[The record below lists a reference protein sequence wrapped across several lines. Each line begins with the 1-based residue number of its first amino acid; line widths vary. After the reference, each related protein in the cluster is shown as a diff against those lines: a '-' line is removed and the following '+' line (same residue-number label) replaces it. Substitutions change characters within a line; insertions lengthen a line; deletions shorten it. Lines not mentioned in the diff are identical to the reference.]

1 MERIKN
7 FFYLLLLILGIL
19 IFFSLQ
25 QSSAVPDRSQ
35 RMRGEITY
43 EQMFREIAREHDLDW
58 QMLARHAYRESAMD
72 PMALGEDNDMGLM
85 QIIPSTWNEFAPQ
98 VGVTDPF
105 DPYSN
110 VLVGATYLVYL
121 REHFGELGYTDPH
134 WMLVAYN
141 WGPYNLHTL
150 LANGGGWEEIPAL
163 PRQYAL
169 DILQLS
175 PNTSVNWEVV
185 ERELMTRTSIRR

>member
-7 FFYLLLLILGIL
+7 LFYFLLLILGIF

-25 QSSAVPDRSQ
+25 QSSTIPDRSQ

-43 EQMFREIAREHDLDW
+43 EQMFREIARAHDLDW
-58 QMLARHAYRESAMD
+58 QMLARHAYRESGMD

-150 LANGGGWEEIPAL
+150 LANGGSWEEIPAL

-169 DILQLS
+169 DILQIS

-185 ERELMTRTSIRR
+185 ERELVTRTSIRR